1 MSTTNV
7 ETEVVQMRFDNKN
20 FEKNVK
26 ESMDSVDKLKNKLNF
41 DTETKSFQK
50 LEENAKKVNFNPLID
65 GLEKVKASF
74 SMLDTF
80 SFTIYQRL
88 SNRLIDIGHKI
99 TAGVS
104 TDGIKSGFSEYELKM
119 NSFKTIKASAGKDFS
134 DAKINEY
141 LEELNRYADKTI
153 YSFSDMTNNIG
164 KFTNAGVKLDVAVQA
179 IKGISNEAAVSGA
192 NAQEASRAMYN
203 FSQALSAGYVKLIDW
218 KSIENAN
225 MATEEFKT
233 QLLETAAELNVVKK
247 NADGSYKTIKKGTP
261 ITATK
266 NFNESLQEQWMTT
279 EVLTKTLAKYANE
292 TTEIGKKAF
301 DAAQKVNTFSK
312 MMDTLKESVQS
323 GWSQIWELVIGD
335 LEHAT
340 NLWTALSNAIGGVI
354 DKFFAERKAVIQTWK
369 ENGGLERTLQAL
381 KDILKGL
388 GAVLDAVSR
397 AWHSVFPAK
406 STEQKARGLMNFTMA
421 LESFAKKIQP
431 GSKTLQQITNTFK
444 GFFSVLNIVREA
456 AKAFYNTFGKFFLK
470 ILKDALGTIFDVS
483 GGLGQMLYSI
493 SKSVTQNQTFYKT
506 FKSIVDILEWVYGGV
521 KKVAGILWDFAG
533 TVKDA
538 VGESGGFT
546 AFKKWFDG
554 LKQAIMNFDISA
566 IASSIVAM
574 FKGFWKIIDKTIEN
588 TFDFYKPFK
597 EKMVDFKNQ
606 IKNSKFGQWVVDFYK
621 KIVDGVQKIFDS
633 FRDVKTDGIDEMNEK
648 TQGKL
653 GIFEKIVNFFK
664 KVGEVIKKVAMTIW
678 PFIKSVV
685 GSLGTGIQMLWE
697 GVTENIKNSDLG
709 DAGGLMAGSG
719 ILALGL
725 AIRNFVK
732 NLSPMFKMMG
742 KLGDGSFLKNIF
754 GILENASKLIK
765 ANIIKQIA
773 VSLLILVGAMFIL
786 CTLPQEKVVAATAS
800 MGILFQGLTSVFK
813 SLDSGTSA
821 GTAEGAKS
829 QAGRLFGIAATLMA
843 ISVAMVVLTAALKRI
858 GNMDVESL
866 TIGTI
871 VLGLLFKMVASTIEQ
886 ILSIGQQTSGE
897 RSGAVD
903 IQAKG
908 VANMIKQL
916 GKSLIYI
923 MAAVA
928 ILAWVTDKFGPGVA
942 IGAVVGIILVMEVI
956 GSIMEKVMMFS
967 TEQKKWAITGAKAIG
982 TAASIIG
989 IAFVIK
995 ELAKALALVLVVI
1008 GALALMLSKGW
1019 IKGWKLVG
1027 AITAFVAVLAA
1038 ILGTIGIIK
1047 HMAGGLELANIG
1059 KITLLMGVV
1068 TLFVDAMAVL
1078 VGVLS
1083 LLPSDWALTGSGVIM
1098 AISASVSLIMLALTA
1113 LLKNYEL
1120 SYVDVKGISA
1130 IMTSITLCILA
1141 VSTAMI
1147 AISKA
1152 VGNGEGNYTKTVLVM
1167 LGIAAAISG
1176 IIFMIGRFNS
1186 VARGVKTFSNAMAA
1200 LGIAAA
1206 GFAAAALLIIMT
1218 ISKVSKLS
1226 DSEINKIGTNMKK
1239 VATAILTASDQL
1251 IGILAGLV
1259 RIVVET
1265 VITTAVTTIIG
1276 SAGRIIDG
1284 LIELCDVLLVKA
1296 PTLVEKLILVLA
1308 EVLAQF
1314 ERRCGPL
1321 IKQVVSTVA
1330 TIIEEI
1336 ANAIVDNAD
1345 KIINAIDKVITAIST
1360 LIVKS
1365 IAKIFGFDKFKGAVN
1380 TLIKIIKPVSAA
1392 LIGMFAYAK
1401 IKKNAQVIFTVLNT
1415 LKNRLKLF
1423 RAGLSSGG
1431 FANGWKEFLGIN
1443 KLNEAWERVTLA
1455 HERGMASMSTILKNG
1470 ATTILKAAG
1479 IGSAIGLALGSVVKA
1494 FIDAK
1499 ADAIDATKT
1508 WSEEVDENFGKLVKS
1523 IEKNSKEINEK
1534 RSELTKSIY
1543 SIDTN
1548 YSTGTQKISR
1558 LMDIIDQKTGKIKEG
1573 KEKEAANLVKDANST
1588 LGDQLVIENGILKML
1603 DAQGQ
1608 ARKFE
1613 LEQLQNIVATE
1624 QLREKIEAKKKWK
1637 EEMEASGGPLE
1648 SLKKDRDDAE
1658 RQLSMTPSTD
1668 AYDAA
1673 IKAISEFNSQLHT
1686 GTIEV
1691 WDDKLKKVVTRAVTE
1706 EDFERFK
1713 QKIEEFNSQ
1722 FGAMLNTDDF
1732 DRYLSTG
1739 EYTTGMTKYRTEIFK
1754 LYRDKKN
1761 AYKMANN
1768 NYKQQISDINDYY
1781 TAVRALEEGD
1791 IPGIKKWNTA
1801 FSGIYKTTY
1810 KAETKESEADRL
1822 TKEIQQASKKA
1833 DEYVYNTI
1841 KKDYDAAKQYYIDVG
1856 KLGKLADLNEA
1867 WKEYDKK
1874 FKELAKDEP
1883 IDEKSG
1889 MTKSEINDL
1898 VSSFATNG
1906 LPLTS
1911 VTDELKKNG
1920 ISNPSQY
1927 LGDYEKLLKS
1937 RDSDSLLT
1945 MAGRAGSM
1953 GGLAYAESFTASIAD
1968 ASLGEKASSIFTSIF
1983 EGIEEDVGDGF
1994 FDLLKNSIFPAIAG
2008 LTGNSS
2014 IFSGLT
2020 PVNFGG
2026 IQNGSGLS
2034 GTVNAPALSFAAPM
2048 PYQASLDT
2056 INTNLSK
2063 LTDRMV
2069 EQTNSITNEL
2079 KGLRT
2084 DVSDLG
2090 TRIDGIE
2097 VMLDGDTLVGRLTP
2111 RINNSLVTYANRAG
2125 RGV

>member
-247 NADGSYKTIKKGTP
+247 NADGTYKTIKKGTSV
-261 ITATK
+261 TATK

-292 TTEIGKKAF
+292 TTDIGKKAF

-323 GWSQIWELVIGD
+323 GWSQVWELVIGD

-388 GAVLDAVSR
+388 GEVLDAVSR
-397 AWHSVFPAK
+397 AWHTVFPAK
-406 STEQKARGLMNFTMA
+406 STKQKAQGLMNLTMA
-421 LESFAKKIQP
+421 LENFAKKIQP
-431 GSKTLQQITNTFK
+431 GSKILQQITNTFK

-521 KKVAGILWDFAG
+521 KKVAAILWDFAG

-554 LKQAIMNFDISA
+554 LKQAIMNFDIGA
-566 IASSIVAM
+566 IASSIIAM
-574 FKGFWKIIDKTIEN
+574 FKGLWKVIDKTIEN

-597 EKMVDFKNQ
+597 KKMVEFKNQ
-606 IKNSKFGQWVVDFYK
+606 FKNSKFGQWVVDFYK

-648 TQGKL
+648 TQNKL

-664 KVGEVIKKVAMTIW
+664 KVGEVIKNVAMTIW
-678 PFIKSVV
+678 PFIESVV
-685 GSLGTGIQMLWE
+685 SSLGTGVQMLWS

-709 DAGGLMAGSG
+709 DAGGLMAGG
-719 ILALGL
+719 GLLALGL
-725 AIRNFVK
+725 AIKNFVS
-732 NLSPMFKMMG
+732 NLKPMFTVIG

-754 GILENASKLIK
+754 KILGDASKLIK
-765 ANIIKQIA
+765 AHIIKEIA
-773 VSLLILVGAMFIL
+773 VSLLILVGALFIL
-786 CTLPQEKVVAATAS
+786 CTLPQEKIVAATAS
-800 MGILFQGLTSVFK
+800 MGVLFQGLTSVFK
-813 SLDSGTSA
+813 SLDGGVSA
-821 GTAEGAKS
+821 GDAEGAKS
-829 QAGRLFGIAATLMA
+829 EAGRLFGIAATLLA
-843 ISVAMVVLTAALKRI
+843 ISLAMVVLTAALKRI

-871 VLGLLFKMVASTIEQ
+871 VLGLLFKMIASTIEQ
-886 ILSIGQQTSGE
+886 ILSVGQQAKGDKA
-897 RSGAVD
+897 GAVD

-908 VANMIKQL
+908 VASMIKQL

-928 ILAWVTDKFGPGVA
+928 ILAWVTEKFGAGA
-942 IGAVVGIILVMEVI
+942 ALGAVIGIIAIMSVVAHLMET
-956 GSIMEKVMMFS
+956 IMMYS
-967 TEQKKWAITGAKAIG
+967 TQQNSLQVKGIKALG
-982 TAASIIG
+982 VAASIIG

-995 ELAKALALVLVVI
+995 EVAKAMVMIMAVIGILALALSQHWI
-1008 GALALMLSKGW
+1008 GA
-1019 IKGWKLVG
+1019 WKIVG
-1027 AITAFVAVLAA
+1027 AITAFGAVLAGVIAA
-1038 ILGTIGIIK
+1038 INFIK
-1047 HMAGGLELANIG
+1047 NMAKDVDMANVGKLAA
-1059 KITLLMGVV
+1059 LLAVV
-1068 TLFVDAMAVL
+1068 TLFIDGMAIL
-1078 VGVLS
+1078 VTALS
-1083 LLPSDWALTGSGVIM
+1083 AVPSDWALVGTGLVLSI
-1098 AISASVSLIMLALTA
+1098 AASLSLVMVALAS

-1130 IMTSITLCILA
+1130 IMASVTLAVLA
-1141 VSTAMI
+1141 VSAAVI
-1147 AISKA
+1147 AISKMT
-1152 VGNGEGNYTKTVLVM
+1152 GGGNYTKTVVIL
-1167 LGIAAAISG
+1167 LGIAGAIAG
-1176 IIFMIGRFNS
+1176 IIYMIGRFNS

-1206 GFAAAALLIIMT
+1206 GFAAAATLIIIA
-1218 ISKVSKLS
+1218 ISKVNKMS
-1226 DSEINKIGTNMKK
+1226 DSEINKISTNMKK
-1239 VATAILTASDQL
+1239 VATAILSASDQI

-1284 LIELCDVLLVKA
+1284 IIELCDVLLIKA

-1321 IKQVVSTVA
+1321 IAQVVSTVA
-1330 TIIEEI
+1330 TIIEQV
-1336 ANAIVDNAD
+1336 AQAILDNAD
-1345 KIINAIDKVITAIST
+1345 KIINAIDKVITAVST

-1380 TLIKIIKPVSAA
+1380 TLIKIIKPFTAA

-1401 IKKNAQVIFTVLNT
+1401 IKKNAQVIFTILNALKSRIKSAWT
-1415 LKNRLKLF
+1415 LIKQKNFSDAWR
-1423 RAGLSSGG
+1423 
-1431 FANGWKEFLGIN
+1431 NFLGVDELN
-1443 KLNEAWERVTLA
+1443 KQFDAAVGKFDSLGKQAVESIKHPIKSLP
-1455 HERGMASMSTILKNG
+1455 SILKG
-1470 ATTILKAAG
+1470 AG
-1479 IGSAIGLALGSVVKA
+1479 IGATVGLVLGSVVKA

-1499 ADAIDATKT
+1499 TDSMNVVDTWAAAVNTKFADTEKKVYTAMKETSEKTKQYRDEMYGVDVKYDTTKQKLNKLFDMVDA
-1508 WSEEVDENFGKLVKS
+1508 
-1523 IEKNSKEINEK
+1523 
-1534 RSELTKSIY
+1534 
-1543 SIDTN
+1543 
-1548 YSTGTQKISR
+1548 STGR
-1558 LMDIIDQKTGKIKEG
+1558 IKEG
-1573 KEKEAANLVKDANST
+1573 KEDEVTSLVEEINSELGTRLVLENNILSIMDKQGKKRKADLDNLLKINAAEELKAKIEASKTREEEITKKGGDLDQAREKLDETRANQSELAFEKQAYIKEYGDLLKEYEAIEEIRKENDPERKKEYESRLRDYRDALEEFEKAYDIDFSEDNIGSSENDERFHERLDKYNSDLNDLASTTKSAQRNINMLVRCLDNLANAKEALASGDNKLIQQSNLTLSGYYDPTASLATAEADANKYLEDLKDAIDRPKEWAKSRIESEYEAMKMYYEGLGKSEKDKADLEALWNKYLESYEKSAGELTVGALANKGKNLLQDALKSGTSSFDFSKTLEENNIGGELKDSLMNQFSNASKEAANS
-1588 LGDQLVIENGILKML
+1588 
-1603 DAQGQ
+1603 
-1608 ARKFE
+1608 
-1613 LEQLQNIVATE
+1613 
-1624 QLREKIEAKKKWK
+1624 
-1637 EEMEASGGPLE
+1637 
-1648 SLKKDRDDAE
+1648 
-1658 RQLSMTPSTD
+1658 
-1668 AYDAA
+1668 
-1673 IKAISEFNSQLHT
+1673 SETKSAMN
-1686 GTIEV
+1686 
-1691 WDDKLKKVVTRAVTE
+1691 
-1706 EDFERFK
+1706 
-1713 QKIEEFNSQ
+1713 
-1722 FGAMLNTDDF
+1722 GAM
-1732 DRYLSTG
+1732 G
-1739 EYTTGMTKYRTEIFK
+1739 
-1754 LYRDKKN
+1754 
-1761 AYKMANN
+1761 
-1768 NYKQQISDINDYY
+1768 
-1781 TAVRALEEGD
+1781 ALGA
-1791 IPGIKKWNTA
+1791 IG
-1801 FSGIYKTTY
+1801 G
-1810 KAETKESEADRL
+1810 
-1822 TKEIQQASKKA
+1822 
-1833 DEYVYNTI
+1833 
-1841 KKDYDAAKQYYIDVG
+1841 
-1856 KLGKLADLNEA
+1856 
-1867 WKEYDKK
+1867 
-1874 FKELAKDEP
+1874 
-1883 IDEKSG
+1883 
-1889 MTKSEINDL
+1889 
-1898 VSSFATNG
+1898 
-1906 LPLTS
+1906 TS
-1911 VTDELKKNG
+1911 
-1920 ISNPSQY
+1920 
-1927 LGDYEKLLKS
+1927 
-1937 RDSDSLLT
+1937 
-1945 MAGRAGSM
+1945 
-1953 GGLAYAESFTASIAD
+1953 YAESFTASIAD
-1968 ASLGEKASSIFTSIF
+1968 ALLGEKTSSIFTSIF
-1983 EGIEEDVGDGF
+1983 EEVQQNVGDGF
-1994 FDLLKNSIFPAIAG
+1994 FDLLQNSIFPAIAG

-2014 IFSGLT
+2014 LLGGLF

-2034 GTVNAPALSFAAPM
+2034 GTANAPALSFAAPM

-2069 EQTNSITNEL
+2069 EQTNSITNEI

-2084 DVSDLG
+2084 DVTDLG
-2090 TRIDGIE
+2090 TRIDGLE
-2097 VMLDGDTLVGRLTP
+2097 VMLDGDALVGRLTP
-2111 RINNSLVTYANRAG
+2111 RINNALVTYAKRAG
-2125 RGV
+2125 RGA

>member
-26 ESMDSVDKLKNKLNF
+26 ESMDSVDKLKDKLNF

-50 LEENAKKVNFNPLID
+50 LEENAKKVNFNPLIY

-292 TTEIGKKAF
+292 TTDIGKKAF

-406 STEQKARGLMNFTMA
+406 STAQKAQGLMHLTMA
-421 LESFAKKIQP
+421 LENFAKKIQP
-431 GSKTLQQITNTFK
+431 GSKILQQITNTFK

-470 ILKDALGTIFDVS
+470 ILRDALGTIFDVS

-506 FKSIVDILEWVYGGV
+506 FKSIVDILEWVYNGV

-554 LKQAIMNFDISA
+554 LKQAIMNFDIGA

-574 FKGFWKIIDKTIEN
+574 FKGLWKIIDKTIEN

-597 EKMVDFKNQ
+597 EKMADFKNQ

-633 FRDVKTDGIDEMNEK
+633 FRDVNTDGIDEMNEK
-648 TQGKL
+648 TKKKL

-685 GSLGTGIQMLWE
+685 SSIGTGIQMLWE

-709 DAGGLMAGSG
+709 DAGGLMAGG
-719 ILALGL
+719 GLLALGL
-725 AIRNFVK
+725 AIKKFVTSLK
-732 NLSPMFKMMG
+732 PMFTVMG

-754 GILENASKLIK
+754 KVLGDASKLIK
-765 ANIIKQIA
+765 AHIIKEIA
-773 VSLLILVGAMFIL
+773 VSLLILVGALFVL
-786 CTLPQEKVVAATAS
+786 CTLPQDKLVAATAS
-800 MGILFQGLTSVFK
+800 MGVLFQGLTSVFK
-813 SLDSGTSA
+813 SLDGGMSDGS
-821 GTAEGAKS
+821 AEGAKS
-829 QAGRLFGIAATLMA
+829 EAGRLFGIATTLLA
-843 ISVAMVVLTAALKRI
+843 ISLAMVVLTAALKRI

-886 ILSIGQQTSGE
+886 ILSIGQKT
-897 RSGAVD
+897 RGAKAGSVD

-908 VANMIKQL
+908 VASMIKQL

-928 ILAWVTDKFGPGVA
+928 ILAWVTNKFGAGA
-942 IGAVVGIILVMEVI
+942 ALGAVVGIVAIMTVIAHLMET
-956 GSIMEKVMMFS
+956 IMMYS
-967 TEQKKWAITGAKAIG
+967 TQQNSLQVKGAKALG
-982 TAASIIG
+982 VAASIIG

-995 ELAKALALVLVVI
+995 EVAKAMVMVIGVIGILALALTN
-1008 GALALMLSKGW
+1008 GW
-1019 IKGWKLVG
+1019 IEGWKIVG
-1027 AITAFVAVLAA
+1027 AITAFAAVLTGILVA
-1038 ILGTIGIIK
+1038 INVIK
-1047 HMAGGLELANIG
+1047 NIAKDVDLANVG

-1068 TLFVDAMAVL
+1068 TLFVNAMAVL
-1078 VGVLS
+1078 TTVLA
-1083 LLPSDWALTGSGVIM
+1083 LLPSNWAATGSGVIL
-1098 AISASVSLIMLALTA
+1098 AISSSISLILVALTA

-1130 IMTSITLCILA
+1130 IMTAVTLSILA
-1141 VSTAMI
+1141 VSAAVL
-1147 AISKA
+1147 AISQA
-1152 VGNGEGNYTKTVLVM
+1152 VGEGNYTKTVLVL
-1167 LGIAAAISG
+1167 LGIASAIAG
-1176 IIFMIGRFNS
+1176 IVFMIGKFNS

-1206 GFAAAALLIIMT
+1206 GFAAAATLIIIA
-1218 ISKVSKLS
+1218 ISKVNKMS

-1239 VATAILTASDQL
+1239 VATAILTASDQI

-1321 IKQVVSTVA
+1321 IAQVVSTVA
-1330 TIIEEI
+1330 TIIEQV
-1336 ANAIVDNAD
+1336 AQAILDNAD
-1345 KIINAIDKVITAIST
+1345 KIINAIDKVITAVST

-1380 TLIKIIKPVSAA
+1380 TLIKIVKPVSAA
-1392 LIGMFAYAK
+1392 LLAMFAYAK
-1401 IKKNAQVIFTVLNT
+1401 IKKNAQVIITVLNT

-1443 KLNEAWERVTLA
+1443 KLNEDWKIAVTA
-1455 HERGMASMSTILKNG
+1455 HKEGWASLGETFKLG
-1470 ATTILKAAG
+1470 GQTLLKAVG
-1479 IGSAIGLALGSVVKA
+1479 VGSAVGLALGSLVKS

-1499 ADAIDATKT
+1499 TDAIDATKT
-1508 WSEEVDENFGKLVKS
+1508 WAEEVDKNFGKLSKA
-1523 IEKNSKEINEK
+1523 IEDNSKEIQEK

-1548 YSTGTQKISR
+1548 YSTGTQKMSR

-1573 KEKEAANLVKDANST
+1573 KEEEAANLVKDVNSV

-1637 EEMEASGGPLE
+1637 EEMEAPGGPLE
-1648 SLKKDRDDAE
+1648 KSKTARDEAE
-1658 RQLSMTPSTD
+1658 RQLREATTVD
-1668 AYDAA
+1668 AYDTA
-1673 IKAISEFNSQLHT
+1673 IKAINDFNAQLHT
-1686 GTIEV
+1686 GTIEA
-1691 WDDKLKKVVTRAVTE
+1691 WDDELKKVVTRAVTE

-1713 QKIEEFNSQ
+1713 QKVNEFNSQ

-1732 DRYLSTG
+1732 DRFLSTG
-1739 EYTTGMTKYRTEIFK
+1739 EYTLGMNKYRKEIFK
-1754 LYRDKKN
+1754 LYRDKKD
-1761 AYKMANN
+1761 AYDAANN
-1768 NYKQQISDINDYY
+1768 TYKQNISDINNYY

-1833 DEYVYNTI
+1833 DEYVYDAI
-1841 KKDYDAAKQYYIDVG
+1841 KKDYDAAKQYYTDVG
-1856 KLGKLADLNEA
+1856 KWAKLADLEAA
-1867 WKEYDKK
+1867 WKEYDKN
-1874 FKELAKDEP
+1874 FKALAKDEP

-1898 VSSFATNG
+1898 ISSYATKG
-1906 LPLTS
+1906 LSPS
-1911 VTDELKKNG
+1911 SATDELKKRG
-1920 ISNPSQY
+1920 ISDPSQY

-1945 MAGRAGSM
+1945 MAGRAGFM
-1953 GGLAYAESFTASIAD
+1953 GGSAYAD
-1968 ASLGEKASSIFTSIF
+1968 AFVGKLSDAFLGEKTSSIFTSIF
-1983 EGIEEDVGDGF
+1983 EGIQEDVGDGF
-1994 FDLLKNSIFPAIAG
+1994 FDLLQNSIFPAIAG

-2014 IFSGLT
+2014 MFGSLF

-2034 GTVNAPALSFAAPM
+2034 GTANAPALSFAAPL

-2069 EQTNSITNEL
+2069 EQTNSITNEI

-2084 DVSDLG
+2084 DVTDLG
-2090 TRIDGIE
+2090 TRIDGLE
-2097 VMLDGDTLVGRLTP
+2097 VMLDGDALVGRLTP
-2111 RINNSLVTYANRAG
+2111 RINNSLVTYANRVG